1 MLILRWGTLSL
12 MHVILVSVG
21 TDGDIFPYVG
31 LGAKLRARGHH
42 VTLTASAHYE
52 SLASA
57 HGFDFRALISAEE
70 NDELFTHPDFW
81 SPFKNAPLMARWGV
95 RYIGRQYELLSK
107 LIVEDSVFVSSPAV
121 FAASLVHETAGTP
134 LVNLVLQP
142 WMIPSSIAPPM
153 MPHLTFL
160 RGAPQFVWKLVWRI
174 LDGVV
179 EVLVGPELN
188 RVRALL
194 GLKPTRRIIQN
205 WLSPQLALGLFPEWY
220 GQPQADWPSQLRLTG
235 FPLFDGGKD
244 GEDLLRKL
252 LEFCRAGD
260 PPVAFTFGTGMA
272 HSTQFFRSALEACE
286 VLGVRGIFL
295 TKYRDQLPD
304 SLPASVFHC
313 AFASFQKL
321 FPHCTAVV
329 HHGGIGTVA
338 KAMAAGTPQLICPI
352 YFDQIDNGVR
362 TKALGVGDWI
372 KSGDREGRKIAD
384 ALTKLMTPATQTRCR
399 EISAR
404 FENSDALESAA
415 QWIERVS

>member
-1 MLILRWGTLSL
+1 MLLLRREKLSL

-31 LGAKLRARGHH
+31 LGAKLRARGHR
-42 VTLTASAHYE
+42 VTLTASAQYE

-57 HGFDFRALISAEE
+57 YGIDFHPLVSAEE
-70 NDELFTHPDFW
+70 NDELFSHPDFW
-81 SPFKNAPLMARWGV
+81 SPLKNAPLMARWGV
-95 RYIGRQYELLSK
+95 RFIRRQYELLSK
-107 LIVEDSVFVSSPAV
+107 LIVADSVLVSSPAV
-121 FAASLVHETAGTP
+121 FAAALVHETAGTP
-134 LVNLVLQP
+134 LVNLILQP
-142 WMIPSSIAPPM
+142 WMIPSSISPPI
-153 MPHLTFL
+153 MPHFTLL
-160 RGAPQFVWKLVWRI
+160 RQAPRWVWKVIWRA
-174 LDGVV
+174 LDVV
-179 EVLVGPELN
+179 VQVLAGRELN
-188 RVRALL
+188 RVRTSL
-194 GLKPTRRIIQN
+194 GLKPVRRIIQN

-235 FPLFDGGKD
+235 FPLFDGVKD
-244 GEDLLRKL
+244 GEDLPRQL

-272 HSTQFFRSALEACE
+272 HSAQFFRSALEACG

-295 TKYRDQLPD
+295 TKYRDQLPE

-313 AFASFQKL
+313 AFAPFQKL
-321 FPHCTAVV
+321 FPHCAAVV

-338 KAMAAGTPQLICPI
+338 KAMASGTPQLICPI

-362 TKALGVGDWI
+362 TKALGLGDWI

-384 ALTKLMTPATQTRCR
+384 ALTKLLTPATQNRCR

-404 FENSDALESAA
+404 FEETDALESAA
-415 QWIERVS
+415 QWIEKVV